1 MRRASLEPMTD
12 AHSTAAAE
20 PVRTAAADTATTAA
34 ADTETAT
41 PDTETTAAAETAAAR
56 PRVLVV
62 FGGRSGEHEISC
74 ATAAGILRA
83 IDRTRW
89 DVLPVGITREGE
101 WVRVPDDPSL
111 FELKDGRGQSVHAG
125 DTRVTL
131 TEGGAHLL
139 EITFDRTP
147 DGDLGT
153 ATGVT
158 DLGAVDVV
166 FPLLHG
172 PYGEDG
178 TIQGLFEM
186 ADVRYVGCGVTS
198 SAISMDKHLTKTIL
212 REAGIEVGRWELITP
227 TDWDENPQEC
237 MDRVAAL
244 GFPVF
249 VKPCRAGSS
258 IGITRVEGPEG
269 LPTAVKEARNS
280 DPRVI
285 VEAAIT
291 GREVECGVL
300 KGATDDR
307 PLTAPLGEIV
317 LPEGTFYD
325 YDSKYIDTDAIGL
338 VCPADVDAED
348 SERIRST
355 AAQTFEALECEGLA
369 RVDFF
374 YDATTHV
381 VTVNEINTMPGFTPF
396 SMYPQV
402 WAQAGLDYPELIDRL
417 LQGALDRPLGLR

>member
-1 MRRASLEPMTD
+1 MTA
-12 AHSTAAAE
+12 AHAPSSDDPDGPVSAESSSSVSTGVPAAAE
-20 PVRTAAADTATTAA
+20 SSSSSPTSK
-34 ADTETAT
+34 
-41 PDTETTAAAETAAAR
+41 R

-89 DVLPVGITREGE
+89 DVLPVGITRDGE
-101 WVRVPDDPSL
+101 WVRVPDDPTL
-111 FELKDGRGQSVHAG
+111 FELKDGHGQSVHAG
-125 DTRVTL
+125 HTRVTL

-139 EITFDRTP
+139 EISFAP
-147 DGDLGT
+147 DEDTGRDV

-166 FPLLHG
+166 LPLLHG

-198 SAISMDKHLTKTIL
+198 SAVSMDKHLTKTIL
-212 REAGIEVGRWELITP
+212 KEAGIEVGRWELIAP
-227 TDWDENPQEC
+227 ADWDRDPQEC
-237 MDRVAAL
+237 MDRVRAL
-244 GFPVF
+244 GYPVF

-258 IGITRVEGPEG
+258 IGITRVEGPED
-269 LPTAVKEARNS
+269 LPAAIKEARNC

-285 VEAAIT
+285 VEATLT

-300 KGATDDR
+300 KGADDDH

-317 LPEGTFYD
+317 LPEGRFYD
-325 YDSKYIDTDAIGL
+325 YDSKYIDTEAIGL
-338 VCPADVDAED
+338 VCPADLPEEDAH
-348 SERIRST
+348 RIREI
-355 AAQTFEALECEGLA
+355 AARAFEALECEGLA

-374 YDATTHV
+374 YDPDTHR

-402 WAQAGLDYPELIDRL
+402 WAQAGLSYPRLIDRL
-417 LQGALDRPLGLR
+417 LDGALARPLGLR